1 MTQAPLR
8 VGIDGVSPAPGSSLL
23 PRLVSELVASP
34 GVAKVLLHPVR
45 GVDRLVAAGRPHV
58 ALWEGEEVDVVVVTG
73 DRPDI
78 VAAHLDAGRRVLA
91 TSAEHEVLDALR
103 SSPGSVAGIGVSPGL
118 SSLLVVHAAA
128 LFDDVD
134 EIRVFVVDDT
144 SPTLWNTS
152 WSAELVWFPDPIG
165 ARDVVEVASPESE
178 LLAARFGSDVKI
190 VCGEALSR
198 PGRLLRL
205 GRGSPLGAVLV
216 EVRGV
221 RGGEQHSVIYA
232 LIDDLAAAVATVL
245 SVCAVMVPAD
255 TVAATLLDLEP
266 LPLLR
271 ELARR
276 GVKVATPSPLR

>member
-1 MTQAPLR
+1 VPS
-8 VGIDGVSPAPGSSLL
+8 VPGSALL
-23 PRLVSELVASP
+23 PRLVSELVASS

-45 GVDRLVAAGRPHV
+45 GVERLVAAGRPHV
-58 ALWEGEEVDVVVVTG
+58 ALWEGEEVDVVVIAG

-78 VAAHLDAGRRVLA
+78 VAAHLAAGRRVLA
-91 TSAEHEVLDALR
+91 TSAQHEVLDAVR
-103 SSPGSVAGIGVSPGL
+103 PVPGSIAGIGVSPGL

-128 LFDDVD
+128 LFDNVQ

-144 SPTLWNTS
+144 SPSLLPWNTS

-165 ARDVVEVASPESE
+165 ARDVVEVASAESE

-190 VCGEALSR
+190 LCGEALVR
-198 PGRLLRL
+198 PSRLLRL
-205 GRGSPLGAVLV
+205 GRNSPQGAVLV

-221 RGGEQHSVIYA
+221 RGGEQHSVTYA
-232 LIDDLAAAVATVL
+232 LIDDLEAAVATVL
-245 SVCAVMVPAD
+245 AVCTVIVPENSA
-255 TVAATLLDLEP
+255 AATLLELEP

-276 GVKVATPSPLR
+276 GVKVATPSPLH

>member
-1 MTQAPLR
+1 M
-8 VGIDGVSPAPGSSLL
+8 
-23 PRLVSELVASP
+23 ASP
-34 GVAKVLLHPVR
+34 GVARVLLHPVR
-45 GVDRLVAAGRPHV
+45 GVERLVAAGRPHV
-58 ALWEGEEVDVVVVTG
+58 VLWEGEEVDVAVVIG
-73 DRPDI
+73 DRPDT
-78 VAAHLDAGRRVLA
+78 VAAYLDAGRRVLA
-91 TSAEHEVLDALR
+91 TSAQHEVLDVIRLA
-103 SSPGSVAGIGVSPGL
+103 PGSVAGIGVSPGL

-128 LFDDVD
+128 LFDNVD

-144 SPTLWNTS
+144 SPTPWNTS

-190 VCGEALSR
+190 VCGEALRR

-205 GRGSPLGAVLV
+205 GRSSPLGAVLV

-221 RGGEQHSVIYA
+221 RGGEQHSVTYA

-245 SVCAVMVPAD
+245 AVCAVMVPED
-255 TVAATLLDLEP
+255 TVAATPLDLEP